1 MRAFKLLGS
10 SLLFSCL
17 GWLALALLT
26 LLTPPPAQAQSAPDP
41 PTGLRTSVVTHDNI
55 HFHWTVSAGATG
67 YEAHLT
73 NEATGVDVLNDWIT
87 VTDPGNYYYSGL
99 TPNTEYRLRVRAR
112 NGNGASGEASMLE
125 TTLPAA
131 PQPSFSGKSTTGF
144 TLEWPAVA
152 GATGYEYQRSF
163 PTTGTLVS
171 LGASQTSVTFSGLK
185 PATGYGYK
193 VRAIAGTR
201 QSKFSLTALTYTNP
215 LPPSNPRSTCVA
227 GTIVHLAWNASPR
240 STVLSA
246 PPILYEVKVDNQAWK
261 GRGSSTKR
269 VITQLSVNTPYTIQ
283 IQAIIENV
291 LGANPTS
298 TPISLQVTTQ
308 AAQIEPPTSLQTS
321 EITNNSIKLT
331 WTASTTSSVSYEVSK
346 DGGTTWVA
354 ADSNLSH
361 VFQNL
366 DAETNYQFHAR
377 AKSGSSYS
385 CPNAAP
391 AVSTTQDPPATPQ
404 AFAVSSRTHNSI
416 TVTWTKSTGA
426 TAYKVKVDSGTVT
439 ELGDVAT
446 HTFSG
451 LSAGTSYTLKV
462 SASNTGGD
470 SAAATLSAMT
480 LPVAPTLSPTY
491 TATDTSITVTWTK
504 STGATAYKV
513 QVDNGAVSTLGDVAT
528 HTFSGLS
535 AGTSYTL
542 KVSASNAGGDSAAAT
557 LSATTRPVAPTLSQA
572 YTATD
577 TSITVTWTK
586 STGATAY
593 KVQVDN
599 GAVSALGD
607 VSTHEFT
614 GLSAGTSYTLKV
626 SASNAGGD
634 SAAATLSATTRPAAP
649 TLSPTYT
656 ATVNSI
662 TVSWTKSTGATAYKV
677 QADSGTVAVLGD
689 VATHTFTGLSAGTTY
704 TLKVSASNAGGDSA
718 AATLSALTRPAA
730 PTGLSTS
737 GITQTAITL
746 SWTKSTGA
754 TSYKARAYPSSGQ
767 PSTYVTLGDVATHTF
782 TGLTANTGYTLDVIA
797 VNSSGDSAASTS
809 QSAST
814 LPNVPAAPT
823 GLTTSGITQ
832 TAITLSWTKSAGA
845 TGYKVQV
852 DSGTVATLGDVA
864 THTFSGLSAGT
875 SYTLKV
881 IASNSGGDSAAATV
895 SASTQAAL
903 PNAPAA
909 PTGLS
914 TSGIT
919 QTAITLSWT
928 KSAGA
933 TAYKA
938 QVDSGTVTTLG
949 DVATHT
955 FSGLS
960 AGTSYTL
967 KVIASNS
974 GGDSTAATVSASTLP
989 NAPAAPTGLATSGI
1003 TQTAITLSWTKSTG
1017 ATAYKVQVDSGAVAT
1032 LGDVA
1037 THTFTGLSA
1046 GTSYTL
1052 KVIASN
1058 SGGDSAAATVSASTN
1073 NVPAPPAAPSAPT
1086 GLSTSGITQTAI
1098 TLSWTKSTGATAY
1111 KVQVDSGT
1119 VTTLGDVA
1127 TYEFTGLS
1135 AGTSYTLKVIA
1146 FNSGG
1151 DSTAAT
1157 VSASTLPNAPSAPT
1171 GLTTSGITQTA
1182 ITLSWT
1188 KSTGATAYKV
1198 QVDSGA
1204 VVTLGDVATHTFTGL
1219 SANTQSTLKV
1229 IASNSGGDSAAASV
1243 SASTLPNAPAAP
1255 TGLSTSGITQTAIT
1269 LSWTKSA
1276 GATSYKVRAGT
1287 TGAFTLL
1294 GDVATY
1300 TFTSLTANTGYT
1312 LQVVASNSGGD
1323 SSSAQ
1328 TSAST
1333 NNVPPP
1339 PAPSA
1344 PTGLST
1350 SGITQTS
1357 ITLSWTKSGGATGY
1371 KVQADSGTVTT
1382 LGDVA
1387 TYTFSSLSAG
1397 TSYTLKVIATNA
1409 GGDSAAASVSASTL
1423 LAAPTGLSTS
1433 GITQTAITLSWTK
1446 STGATGYKV
1455 QVDSGAV
1462 ATLGDV
1468 ATHTFSGLSANT
1480 QYTLKVIASNS
1491 GGDSAAATVNAST
1504 LPNAPSA
1511 PTGLSTSGITQTAI
1525 TLSWTKSAGAT
1536 GYKVQVD
1543 SGTVT
1548 TLGDVATHTFSG
1560 LSAGTS
1566 YTLKVIATNA
1576 GGDSAAASIS
1586 ANTLPAVP
1594 TGLATSGITQTSI
1607 TLTWTKSTGATG
1619 YDVKLS
1625 TANSWTALGDVATYT
1640 FSGLSANTQ
1649 YTLQVRANNSAGAT
1663 AAASASARTLSAQ
1676 PAALASPT
1684 SVTTSGISQTSITLN
1699 WSKSSGASSYEVT
1712 GGALTGWADIGDVDS
1727 YTFTGLTADS
1737 PYTVSVRSK
1746 NQLRVSAGV
1755 SVTTRTLPNAPDPPQ
1770 NLQTSMTQPDSV
1782 QVGWSRSAGAQSYEI
1797 RGSVGSSDP
1806 ESQAVSISGISSW
1819 MNVGNVNSYN
1829 ISGLSSDTEYM
1840 IEVRAVNT
1848 GGASEPSSVDIRTEA
1863 EERRSALQGN
1873 QPLNPGIGAGDF
1885 GGGANAG
1892 LARQVEPAPGAT
1904 ATFSQPAFNCTDEE
1918 KAMIA
1923 ISPQPMSLNVQ
1934 CVGPVGV
1941 GLPDLIQRGVILGVD
1956 VWGWVRGDFEVCFKQ
1971 AGDLVFLDSAYAPRL
1986 LSNVVPYGRAGMI
1999 CSQVDRAGTLVLL
2012 RSTSSSPTPVA
2023 TLAPTAIPTARPTAL
2038 KGQPSD
2044 CIVSTTD
2051 PLNLRASQGGQILL
2065 TLPASTTLPVYDR
2078 RNDWLLVEYNG
2089 RRGWI
2094 SAVYARAVEGDCP

>member
-41 PTGLRTSVVTHDNI
+41 PTGLRTSAVTQTGMR
-55 HFHWTVSAGATG
+55 FHWTASTGATRH
-67 YEAHLT
+67 EVHLT
-73 NEATGVDVLNDWIT
+73 NESTGVDVLNAWIPA
-87 VTDPGNYYYSGL
+87 TDSGQYDYVAL
-99 TPNTEYRLRVRAR
+99 TPNTQYRLRVRAR
-112 NGNGASGEASMLE
+112 NDNGASSEASMLE
-125 TTLPAA
+125 TTLPAV
-131 PQPSFSGKSTTGF
+131 PEPSFSAITTNSF
-144 TLEWPAVA
+144 TLEWPAVS
-152 GATGYEYQRSF
+152 GATGYEYQQTF

-185 PATGYGYK
+185 PATGYGYI

-201 QSKFSLTALTYTNP
+201 QSKFSLTAFTYTNP

-246 PPILYEVKVDNQAWK
+246 PPIQYEVKVDNHAWEA
-261 GRGSSTKR
+261 RDSSTKR
-269 VITQLSVNTPYTIQ
+269 VITQLSVNTAYTIQ

-321 EITNNSIKLT
+321 EITNNSIKLS

-426 TAYKVKVDSGTVT
+426 TAYKVQVDSGTVT

-513 QVDNGAVSTLGDVAT
+513 QVDG
-528 HTFSGLS
+528 
-535 AGTSYTL
+535 
-542 KVSASNAGGDSAAAT
+542 
-557 LSATTRPVAPTLSQA
+557 
-572 YTATD
+572 
-577 TSITVTWTK
+577 
-586 STGATAY
+586 
-593 KVQVDN
+593 

-634 SAAATLSATTRPAAP
+634 SAAATLSATTRPVAP
-649 TLSPTYT
+649 TLSQTYT

-704 TLKVSASNAGGDSA
+704 TLKVSANNAGGDSA

-782 TGLTANTGYTLDVIA
+782 TGLTANTAYTLDVIA

-909 PTGLS
+909 PTGLT

-933 TAYKA
+933 TAYKV
-938 QVDSGTVTTLG
+938 QVDSGTVVTLG

-955 FSGLS
+955 FTGLS
-960 AGTSYTL
+960 ANKQYPL
-967 KVIASNS
+967 QVIASNS
-974 GGDSTAATVSASTLP
+974 GGDSAAATVSASTLP

-1086 GLSTSGITQTAI
+1086 GLTTSGITQTAI

-1127 TYEFTGLS
+1127 THTFSGLS
-1135 AGTSYTLKVIA
+1135 AGTTYTLKVIA
-1146 FNSGG
+1146 SNSGG
-1151 DSTAAT
+1151 DSAAAT
-1157 VSASTLPNAPSAPT
+1157 VSASTLPNAPAAPT

-1188 KSTGATAYKV
+1188 KSAGATGYKL

-1204 VVTLGDVATHTFTGL
+1204 VV
-1219 SANTQSTLKV
+1219 
-1229 IASNSGGDSAAASV
+1229 
-1243 SASTLPNAPAAP
+1243 
-1255 TGLSTSGITQTAIT
+1255 
-1269 LSWTKSA
+1269 
-1276 GATSYKVRAGT
+1276 
-1287 TGAFTLL
+1287 
-1294 GDVATY
+1294 
-1300 TFTSLTANTGYT
+1300 
-1312 LQVVASNSGGD
+1312 
-1323 SSSAQ
+1323 
-1328 TSAST
+1328 
-1333 NNVPPP
+1333 
-1339 PAPSA
+1339 
-1344 PTGLST
+1344 
-1350 SGITQTS
+1350 
-1357 ITLSWTKSGGATGY
+1357 
-1371 KVQADSGTVTT
+1371 
-1382 LGDVA
+1382 
-1387 TYTFSSLSAG
+1387 
-1397 TSYTLKVIATNA
+1397 
-1409 GGDSAAASVSASTL
+1409 
-1423 LAAPTGLSTS
+1423 
-1433 GITQTAITLSWTK
+1433 
-1446 STGATGYKV
+1446 
-1455 QVDSGAV
+1455 
-1462 ATLGDV
+1462 TLGDV

-1480 QYTLKVIASNS
+1480 QYTLKVIATNAD
-1491 GGDSAAATVNAST
+1491 GDSTAASVSAST

-1625 TANSWTALGDVATYT
+1625 TANSWTALGDVATYS
-1640 FSGLSANTQ
+1640 FGNLSANTQ

-1699 WSKSSGASSYEVT
+1699 WSKSSGATSYEVR
-1712 GGALTGWADIGDVDS
+1712 GGALNAWTDAGDVAT
-1727 YTFTGLTADS
+1727 YTFSGLSADS
-1737 PYTVSVRSK
+1737 PYTLQVRAK
-1746 NQLRVSAGV
+1746 NSQRTSAGV
-1755 SVTTRTLPNAPDPPQ
+1755 SVASRTLPNAPDSPQ

-1797 RGSVGSSDP
+1797 RGSAGSSDP

-1829 ISGLSSDTEYM
+1829 ISGLSPDTEYM

-1848 GGASEPSSVDIRTEA
+1848 GGASTPASVGVRTTAPEQRSGLRDGQRIGTRDGDIALGETTTGSATEA
-1863 EERRSALQGN
+1863 
-1873 QPLNPGIGAGDF
+1873 NPASDE
-1885 GGGANAG
+1885 AA
-1892 LARQVEPAPGAT
+1892 AAPNPS
-1904 ATFSQPAFNCTDEE
+1904 FKCTDEE

-1941 GLPDLIQRGVILGVD
+1941 GLPSLIQRGVILGVD

-2023 TLAPTAIPTARPTAL
+2023 TLAPTAIPTAAPTAL
-2038 KGQPSD
+2038 KGQSGD

>member
-1 MRAFKLLGS
+1 MTRISQFLGGKIMRAFKLLGS

-41 PTGLRTSVVTHDNI
+41 PTGLRTSVVTHNNI

-73 NEATGVDVLNDWIT
+73 DEATGVDVLNDWIT

-112 NGNGASGEASMLE
+112 NGNGASGEASIVE

-131 PQPSFSGKSTTGF
+131 PQPTFSGNSTTGF

-152 GATGYEYQRSF
+152 GATGYEYQQTI

-185 PATGYGYK
+185 PATGYGYI

-227 GTIVHLAWNASPR
+227 GTIVHLAWDASPR
-240 STVLSA
+240 STVRSA
-246 PPILYEVKVDNQAWK
+246 PPIQYEVQVDNHPWE

-269 VITQLSVNTPYTIQ
+269 VITQLSVNTAYTIQ

-426 TAYKVKVDSGTVT
+426 TAYKVQADSGTVT

-470 SAAATLSAMT
+470 SAAATISAM
-480 LPVAPTLSPTY
+480 
-491 TATDTSITVTWTK
+491 
-504 STGATAYKV
+504 
-513 QVDNGAVSTLGDVAT
+513 
-528 HTFSGLS
+528 
-535 AGTSYTL
+535 
-542 KVSASNAGGDSAAAT
+542 
-557 LSATTRPVAPTLSQA
+557 TRPVAPTLSQT
-572 YTATD
+572 YTATEN
-577 TSITVTWTK
+577 SITVT
-586 STGATAY
+586 
-593 KVQVDN
+593 
-599 GAVSALGD
+599 
-607 VSTHEFT
+607 
-614 GLSAGTSYTLKV
+614 
-626 SASNAGGD
+626 
-634 SAAATLSATTRPAAP
+634 
-649 TLSPTYT
+649 
-656 ATVNSI
+656 
-662 TVSWTKSTGATAYKV
+662 WTKSTGATAYKV

-730 PTGLSTS
+730 PTGLSAS
-737 GITQTAITL
+737 GITQSAITL

-767 PSTYVTLGDVATHTF
+767 PSTYVTLGDVAAHTF
-782 TGLTANTGYTLDVIA
+782 TGLTANTAYTLDVIA

-814 LPNVPAAPT
+814 LPNVPAAPTGLSTSGITQTAITLSWTKSAGATGYKVQVDSGAVVTLGDVATYEFTGLSAGTSYTLKVIASNSGGDSTAATVSASTLPNAPAAPTGLTTSGITQTAITLSWTKSAGATAYKVQVDSGTVVTLGDVATHTFTGLSANTQYTLKVIASNSGGDSAAASTSASTLAALPNAPAAPTGLSTSGITQTAITLSWTKSTGATAYKVQVDSGTVTTLGDVATHTFSGLSAGTSYTLKVSASNSGGDSTAATVSASTLPNAPAAPTGLTTSGITQTAITLSWTKSTGATAYKVQVDSGTVTTLGDVATHTFSGLSAGTSYTLKISASNSGGDSTAATVSASTLPNAPAAPT

-881 IASNSGGDSAAATV
+881 IASNSGGDSTAATV

-933 TAYKA
+933 TGYKL
-938 QVDSGTVTTLG
+938 QVDSGTVATLG
-949 DVATHT
+949 DVATYEFT
-955 FSGLS
+955 GLS
-960 AGTSYTL
+960 ANTGYTL

-989 NAPAAPTGLATSGI
+989 NAPAAPTGLT
-1003 TQTAITLSWTKSTG
+1003 
-1017 ATAYKVQVDSGAVAT
+1017 
-1032 LGDVA
+1032 
-1037 THTFTGLSA
+1037 
-1046 GTSYTL
+1046 
-1052 KVIASN
+1052 
-1058 SGGDSAAATVSASTN
+1058 
-1073 NVPAPPAAPSAPT
+1073 
-1086 GLSTSGITQTAI
+1086 
-1098 TLSWTKSTGATAY
+1098 
-1111 KVQVDSGT
+1111 
-1119 VTTLGDVA
+1119 
-1127 TYEFTGLS
+1127 
-1135 AGTSYTLKVIA
+1135 
-1146 FNSGG
+1146 
-1151 DSTAAT
+1151 
-1157 VSASTLPNAPSAPT
+1157 
-1171 GLTTSGITQTA
+1171 
-1182 ITLSWT
+1182 
-1188 KSTGATAYKV
+1188 
-1198 QVDSGA
+1198 
-1204 VVTLGDVATHTFTGL
+1204 
-1219 SANTQSTLKV
+1219 
-1229 IASNSGGDSAAASV
+1229 
-1243 SASTLPNAPAAP
+1243 
-1255 TGLSTSGITQTAIT
+1255 TSGITQTAIT

-1276 GATSYKVRAGT
+1276 GATSYKVRVGT

-1323 SSSAQ
+1323 SSIVQ

-1344 PTGLST
+1344 PTGLAT

-1357 ITLSWTKSGGATGY
+1357 ITLTWTKSGGATGY

-1423 LAAPTGLSTS
+1423 LNAPTGLSTS

-1446 STGATGYKV
+1446 SAGATGYKV

-1480 QYTLKVIASNS
+1480 QYTLKVIATNAD
-1491 GGDSAAATVNAST
+1491 GDSAAASVSAST

-1511 PTGLSTSGITQTAI
+1511 ATGLSTSGITQTAI
-1525 TLSWTKSAGAT
+1525 TLNWTKSTGAT

-1543 SGTVT
+1543 SGTVA
-1548 TLGDVATHTFSG
+1548 TLGDVATYTFSS
-1560 LSAGTS
+1560 LTAGTT
-1566 YTLKVIATNA
+1566 YTLKVIASNA

-1586 ANTLPAVP
+1586 ASTLPNAP
-1594 TGLATSGITQTSI
+1594 TGLTTSGITQTAI
-1607 TLTWTKSTGATG
+1607 TLNWSKSSGATS

-1649 YTLQVRANNSAGAT
+1649 YTLQVRAKNSGGAST
-1663 AAASASARTLSAQ
+1663 SASASARTLAAQ

-1684 SVTTSGISQTSITLN
+1684 SVTTSGITQTSITLN
-1699 WSKSSGASSYEVT
+1699 WSKSSGATSYEVR
-1712 GGALTGWADIGDVDS
+1712 GGALNAWTDAGDVATYAFSGLSADTQ
-1727 YTFTGLTADS
+1727 YTLQ
-1737 PYTVSVRSK
+1737 VRAK
-1746 NQLRVSAGV
+1746 NSQRTSGAVSA
-1755 SVTTRTLPNAPDPPQ
+1755 SSRTLPNAPDPPQ
-1770 NLQTSMTQPDSV
+1770 NLQTSLTQPDSV

-2023 TLAPTAIPTARPTAL
+2023 TLAPTAIPTASPTAL